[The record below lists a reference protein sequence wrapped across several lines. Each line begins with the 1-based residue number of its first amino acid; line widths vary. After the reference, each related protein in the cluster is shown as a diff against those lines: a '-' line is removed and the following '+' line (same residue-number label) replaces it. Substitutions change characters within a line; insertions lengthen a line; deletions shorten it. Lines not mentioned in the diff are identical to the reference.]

1 MEIPG
6 DGFIRK
12 WLEGKHSSTPP
23 CRASALAP
31 PASRPRASK
40 PKRNRFMDDAL
51 DLTTS
56 YQCEP
61 VILGSQVAV
70 GWTGPLSSGGLDCVD
85 CWGLRVVSGHG
96 LRRAQASVVKSVR
109 TTGSRELG
117 GTLRWSNRTV
127 DPVLPPK

>member
-1 MEIPG
+1 MVERQGDSVCRSLRLRQLWNQGYMEIPG

-85 CWGLRVVSGHG
+85 CWGLDR
-96 LRRAQASVVKSVR
+96 
-109 TTGSRELG
+109 
-117 GTLRWSNRTV
+117 
-127 DPVLPPK
+127 